1 VYLFGLLV
9 RPLPFVLIATAC
21 ARGVAAQGPTA
32 LPDLPVSSLELLAQP
47 PSTTR
52 PQTTPVTQTAGLADL
67 DGPRTVSL
75 TFARPVPVREVLVL
89 LVRGTPFSAVLDPGV
104 RATFS
109 GELRNLTA
117 RQALEAVLFPAS
129 LDYEVRGTVIHAFP
143 ARTSTG
149 LFKLDLL
156 AVRRSWSSTI
166 NASSDSMSASVDSDA
181 FAEIDRGVAALL
193 SKDGR
198 HHVDRRAALVQVTD
212 YRDRLEQVALY
223 LETVQVRAL
232 RQVRIDARIYRLTL
246 RDGLA
251 ARDSRATPTIV
262 DDIRHLMP
270 ALEQSGTVELV
281 AAPALIAVNNET
293 AMMMVEAAQSLS
305 LAVTPQ
311 ISADGFVQL
320 GVVPRIAARPIAP
333 DTTASTLSA
342 SSSVMRLRE
351 GETVMISGLPGGQ
364 APRHEWIV
372 LLTPSFVEVPR
383 TIQAG
388 PR

>member
-1 VYLFGLLV
+1 MYLFGLLV

-21 ARGVAAQGPTA
+21 ARVAAAQGPIA

-52 PQTTPVTQTAGLADL
+52 PQTTPVTQAAGLADL

-109 GELRNLTA
+109 GELRNLTV
-117 RQALEAVLFPAS
+117 RQALEAVLFPAG
-129 LDYEVRGTVIHAFP
+129 LDYELRGTVIRAFP
-143 ARTSTG
+143 ARTSTR

-156 AVRRSWSSTI
+156 ATRRSWSSTI
-166 NASSDSMSASVDSDA
+166 NASPDSMSASVDSDP
-181 FAEIDRGVAALL
+181 FAELDRGVAALL

-198 HHVDRRAALVQVTD
+198 HHVDRRAALVHVTD
-212 YRDRLEQVALY
+212 YRDRLDQIALY
-223 LETVQVRAL
+223 LETAQVRAL

-246 RDGLA
+246 RDGLS
-251 ARDSRATPTIV
+251 ARDSRATPAIV
-262 DDIRHLMP
+262 QDIRQLMP
-270 ALEQSGTVELV
+270 TLEQSGTVELV
-281 AAPALIAVNNET
+281 AAPALIAMNNET
-293 AMMMVEAAQSLS
+293 ALVMVEAAQSLS

-320 GVVPRIAARPIAP
+320 GVVPRIAARSMAP
-333 DTTASTLSA
+333 DTSASTLSA

-351 GETVMISGLPGGQ
+351 GETVMISGLPDGH

-388 PR
+388 QR